1 MKNAGTSRRLG
12 PGLSS
17 LARSPL
23 MIALLL
29 ALPSAWAGTPDAD
42 EPHEDTE
49 ALSFQVQSQ
58 ALWAAF
64 GPASAP
70 HVLGGMTSISALL
83 APTPYGQLTLTTD
96 TSYRDSTLDGNHLVV
111 VGSRSSLRGSTSV
124 GYGNLIDSN
133 GERNVAVGYNVKV
146 RRGYSTAIGGD
157 AYSDGVG
164 TVALGHFARAYSE
177 NSIAIGS
184 GSATVNSSA
193 GESRIAIGGNAY
205 AGSAGYTGA
214 VALGGESRAEY
225 DAIAIGMGSKAR
237 AVGALSIGRFSQAS
251 GDGSLA
257 IGKDS
262 LSTARQG
269 IAVGQGANASNTGS
283 VALGANSTTSASNQI
298 SVGSSSLKRKI
309 VNVAD
314 ATLGTSSSEA
324 VTGKQLYATN
334 QTLAATTSTANAA
347 KSTADN
353 ALSKANTLSGLLSQ
367 TSSSGNV
374 RLGAANSGSV
384 LDVRNSANGSRRISG
399 VADGALS
406 TSSTEAVSGKQLY
419 ATNQNLA
426 TTTSTANAAKS
437 TADSALSRANTLTGL
452 LSQTSGS
459 GNVRLGAANSGTVLD
474 VRNSANGSR
483 RISGVA
489 DGTLSSSSTDA
500 VSGRQLHATNSNV
513 TRAAADAST
522 AMQIGA
528 HLAGLIGQSGAA
540 GNVRLGGSNSG
551 SVVDVRNSGNAERLL
566 SGVAAGSISA
576 ASAEAVNGRQL
587 YATNQNVAKA
597 TTTANAAHTTANTAH
612 ATANTALVKV
622 NVLDTLLSQAS
633 STGDVRLGAGNS
645 GTVLDIGN
653 RTGAARRITNVA
665 NGRLSASSADA
676 VSGQQLHATNELARA
691 QGARLDGQ
699 GDLIADNR
707 NELERLRD
715 AFEDF
720 DPDLEGVVKF
730 SADRSHVDMDGALV
744 TGVGAGD
751 IDSATSTDAVNGG
764 QLFATNQRIGQME
777 SVGRLMAFGDE
788 AGSVA
793 AGAGIYG
800 VALGNGASAS
810 PTTEG
815 GTAVGAYSLA
825 LGMNSVAVGRGAYVS
840 EFAEDAFALGAS
852 ARVDAVGGLAIG
864 NSSAVESG
872 VGNSV
877 ALGQYSIADQ
887 KDTVSIGHASLQR
900 RLTNLARGTAAHDAV
915 AIDQLSDSLAALGG
929 GAGLDSKGNII
940 RPNYTMQGRSQSTVG
955 EALNVLDGAVVTQA
969 EKTGRLERQ
978 LGAMFQDGIAVRA
991 DGIGQLNLAGT
1002 NGMVLSNLAD
1012 GRIAAGSRDAVTGS
1026 QLFDA
1031 KADIARNRDELDR
1044 LQAGRDGAPA
1054 SMGAASLVGGNP
1066 IDFGGATLTGV
1077 SDGRL
1082 AEGSSDVV
1090 NGGQL
1095 HASNER
1101 IARMESV
1108 RQLIAFGD
1116 EAGRIDPT
1124 AGIYGVALGNGATAS
1139 PNSEGGTAVGA
1150 YSFALGMNSVAL
1162 GRGSSVSEAST
1173 DGIAIGL
1180 GARVNAVGGL
1190 AIGKYSL
1197 IESGADNAV
1206 ALGRSSIA
1214 TEKDTVSLGNVSLQ
1228 RRLTNVARGRS
1239 QTDATTVSQLN
1250 DTLAALGGGAHVDA
1264 NGNIIRPTYAV
1275 QGSTQGSIGDALTA
1289 LDTAVVTQSEKTE
1302 RVERQLGAMFQG
1314 GATVRADGIGQLN
1327 LAGANGMVL
1336 GNVANGLVA
1345 AGSRDAVNGG
1355 QLHAMQDQL
1364 NTRIDG
1370 VEKRIDE
1377 QPQPGLRTASAS
1389 GDTPQPASAGDGDGA
1404 IAAAR
1409 PKAEAPAPDAPTPQV
1424 DTAEL
1429 ERMLARANDYSDGIS
1444 REVDRRL
1451 EKMDKRFNRMAA
1463 MTSAQSAMAMN
1474 TAGLNTYNR
1483 LGAGVGYSDG
1493 ESAMAVGYQRVLNQK
1508 GSATFSLN
1516 GAFTN
1521 SGERSMGVGV
1531 GIGW

>member
-1 MKNAGTSRRLG
+1 MKPAGTSRPHGSSLA
-12 PGLSS
+12 S

-29 ALPSAWAGTPDAD
+29 ALPSAWAGTPVAD
-42 EPHEDTE
+42 EVHED
-49 ALSFQVQSQ
+49 AQVLPLQMQYQ

-64 GPASAP
+64 GPTAATQA
-70 HVLGGMTSISALL
+70 LGGLAPMHALL
-83 APTPYGQLTLTTD
+83 APSPHLLLTLATD
-96 TSYRDSTLDGNHLVV
+96 TSYRDSTVDGNHLVV
-111 VGSRSSLRGSTSV
+111 VGSRSSLRGTTSV
-124 GYGNLIDSN
+124 GYGNLIESN
-133 GERNVAVGYNVKV
+133 GAHNVAVGHNVKV
-146 RRGYSTAIGGD
+146 RRGYSTAVGGD

-164 TVALGHFARAYSE
+164 TVAVGNSAHAYSE

-184 GSATVNSSA
+184 GSATVNSSN
-193 GESRIAIGGNAY
+193 GDSRIAIGGNAY
-205 AGSAGYTGA
+205 AGTAGYVGA
-214 VALGGESRAEY
+214 IALGGESRAEY
-225 DAIAIGMGSKAR
+225 DGIALGKSSKAR
-237 AVGALSIGRFSQAS
+237 AIGALAVGPFAHAS
-251 GDGSLA
+251 GEASLA
-257 IGKDS
+257 LGKDS
-262 LSTARQG
+262 ISTGKQAIALGQEAIASGYSAFAFGAGATAAAEGSIAFGYKANVEESSARF
-269 IAVGQGANASNTGS
+269 AVALGEKATASHSSS

-298 SVGSSSLKRKI
+298 SVGSSSLTRKI

-324 VTGKQLYATN
+324 VTGKQLHATN

-347 KSTADN
+347 KSTADS
-353 ALSKANTLSGLLSQ
+353 ALSKANALTGLIGQ
-367 TSSSGNV
+367 TTGGNV
-374 RLGAANSGSV
+374 RLG
-384 LDVRNSANGSRRISG
+384 
-399 VADGALS
+399 
-406 TSSTEAVSGKQLY
+406 E
-419 ATNQNLA
+419 
-426 TTTSTANAAKS
+426 
-437 TADSALSRANTLTGL
+437 
-452 LSQTSGS
+452 
-459 GNVRLGAANSGTVLD
+459 ANSGTVLD

-483 RISGVA
+483 RITGVA
-489 DGTLSSSSTDA
+489 DGALSATSTDA
-500 VSGRQLHATNSNV
+500 VSGKQLHATNTNV
-513 TRAAADAST
+513 TRARSDATAALEV
-522 AMQIGA
+522 GA
-528 HLAGLIGQSGAA
+528 HLLGLVGQSSGL
-540 GNVRLGGSNSG
+540 GDMRLGESNG
-551 SVVDVRNSGNAERLL
+551 
-566 SGVAAGSISA
+566 
-576 ASAEAVNGRQL
+576 
-587 YATNQNVAKA
+587 
-597 TTTANAAHTTANTAH
+597 
-612 ATANTALVKV
+612 
-622 NVLDTLLSQAS
+622 
-633 STGDVRLGAGNS
+633 
-645 GTVLDIGN
+645 GTVLDISN
-653 RTGAARRITNVA
+653 RSGAARRITNVA
-665 NGRLSASSADA
+665 NGELSASSADA

-691 QGARLDGQ
+691 QDARLDGQ

-730 SADRSHVDMDGALV
+730 SADRSRVDMDGALV

-764 QLFATNQRIGQME
+764 QLFATNQRVRQME

-810 PTTEG
+810 PTSEG
-815 GTAVGAYSLA
+815 GTAVGAYSFA
-825 LGMNSVAVGRGAYVS
+825 LGMNSVALGRGAYVTAAS
-840 EFAEDAFALGAS
+840 DSGFALGAS
-852 ARVDAVGGLAIG
+852 ARVEAKGGVAMGHSAKVETGASGSIAIG
-864 NSSAVESG
+864 
-872 VGNSV
+872 
-877 ALGQYSIADQ
+877 QDSIADEAG
-887 KDTVSIGHASLQR
+887 TVSIGNVSLQR

-929 GAGLDSKGNII
+929 GASLDSKGNIL

-969 EKTGRLERQ
+969 KKTERVERQ

-991 DGIGQLNLAGT
+991 DGIGQLNLAGV

-1031 KADIARNRDELDR
+1031 KVDIARNRDELDR
-1044 LQAGRDGAPA
+1044 LQAGRGGASAPMA
-1054 SMGAASLVGGNP
+1054 AASFEAGNP
-1066 IDFGGATLTGV
+1066 IDYGGATLTGV
-1077 SDGRL
+1077 GDGRL

-1116 EAGRIDPT
+1116 EAGRIDPV

-1162 GRGSSVSEAST
+1162 GRGSYVLESSAEGFA
-1173 DGIAIGL
+1173 L
-1180 GARVNAVGGL
+1180 GASARVEEIGGL
-1190 AIGKYSL
+1190 AIGTRSYIK
-1197 IESGADNAV
+1197 SGAENAV

-1214 TEKDTVSLGNVSLQ
+1214 GESNTVSIGHSSLQ

-1264 NGNIIRPTYAV
+1264 NGNIIRPTYTV
-1275 QGSTQGSIGDALTA
+1275 QGSTQGSIGDALSA

-1302 RVERQLGAMFQG
+1302 RVERQLGAIFQD
-1314 GATVRADGIGQLN
+1314 GATLRADGIGQLN

-1404 IAAAR
+1404 IAAAP

-1429 ERMLARANDYSDGIS
+1429 EKMLARANEYSDGIS

-1451 EKMDKRFNRMAA
+1451 DKMDKRFNRMAA

-1483 LGAGVGYSDG
+1483 LGAGVGYSEG
-1493 ESAMAVGYQRVLNQK
+1493 ESAMAVGYQRVLNDK

-1521 SGERSMGVGV
+1521 SGERSLGVGV

>member
-1 MKNAGTSRRLG
+1 
-12 PGLSS
+12 
-17 LARSPL
+17 
-23 MIALLL
+23 
-29 ALPSAWAGTPDAD
+29 
-42 EPHEDTE
+42 
-49 ALSFQVQSQ
+49 
-58 ALWAAF
+58 
-64 GPASAP
+64 
-70 HVLGGMTSISALL
+70 MTSISALL
-83 APTPYGQLTLTTD
+83 APTPHGQLTLTTD

-205 AGSAGYTGA
+205 AGTAGYTGA
-214 VALGGESRAEY
+214 IALGGESRAEY
-225 DAIAIGMGSKAR
+225 DAIAVGKSSQAKAEGALAVGRFAR
-237 AVGALSIGRFSQAS
+237 ATGE
-251 GDGSLA
+251 GSLA
-257 IGKDS
+257 LGKDS
-262 LSTARQG
+262 GSTGKQA
-269 IAVGQGANASNTGS
+269 IALGQGANASGYSAFAIGAGAKAVAEGSIAFGYGANADSSARLAVALGEKATASHNSS
-283 VALGANSTTSASNQI
+283 VALGANSTTSASNQV

-314 ATLGTSSSEA
+314 AALGTSSSEA

-334 QTLAATTSTANAA
+334 QALAATT
-347 KSTADN
+347 
-353 ALSKANTLSGLLSQ
+353 
-367 TSSSGNV
+367 
-374 RLGAANSGSV
+374 
-384 LDVRNSANGSRRISG
+384 I
-399 VADGALS
+399 
-406 TSSTEAVSGKQLY
+406 
-419 ATNQNLA
+419 
-426 TTTSTANAAKS
+426 TANAAKS
-437 TADSALSRANTLTGL
+437 TADSALSKANTLTGL

-483 RISGVA
+483 RITGVA
-489 DGTLSSSSTDA
+489 DGTLSTSSTEA
-500 VSGRQLHATNSNV
+500 VSGKQLHT
-513 TRAAADAST
+513 
-522 AMQIGA
+522 
-528 HLAGLIGQSGAA
+528 
-540 GNVRLGGSNSG
+540 
-551 SVVDVRNSGNAERLL
+551 
-566 SGVAAGSISA
+566 
-576 ASAEAVNGRQL
+576 
-587 YATNQNVAKA
+587 TNQNVDAA

-633 STGDVRLGAGNS
+633 SASDVRLGAGNS
-645 GTVLDIGN
+645 GIVLDIGN
-653 RTGAARRITNVA
+653 RSGAARRITNVA
-665 NGRLSASSADA
+665 DGRLSAGSADA
-676 VSGQQLHATNELARA
+676 VSGRQLHATNELAKA
-691 QGARLDGQ
+691 QDVRLDGQ
-699 GDLIADNR
+699 GELIADNR

-764 QLFATNQRIGQME
+764 QLFASNQRIGQME

-788 AGSVA
+788 AGIVA

-810 PTTEG
+810 PTSEG
-815 GTAVGAYSLA
+815 GTAIGAYSFA
-825 LGMNSVAVGRGAYVS
+825 MGMNSVAVGRGAYVLES
-840 EFAEDAFALGAS
+840 SAEGFALGTS
-852 ARVDAVGGLAIG
+852 ARVEETGGLAIG
-864 NSSAVESG
+864 ARAYVESG
-872 VGNSV
+872 AENAV
-877 ALGQYSIADQ
+877 ALGRASVAGESN
-887 KDTVSIGHASLQR
+887 TVSIGHASLQR

-969 EKTGRLERQ
+969 EKT
-978 LGAMFQDGIAVRA
+978 
-991 DGIGQLNLAGT
+991 
-1002 NGMVLSNLAD
+1002 
-1012 GRIAAGSRDAVTGS
+1012 
-1026 QLFDA
+1026 
-1031 KADIARNRDELDR
+1031 
-1044 LQAGRDGAPA
+1044 
-1054 SMGAASLVGGNP
+1054 
-1066 IDFGGATLTGV
+1066 
-1077 SDGRL
+1077 
-1082 AEGSSDVV
+1082 
-1090 NGGQL
+1090 
-1095 HASNER
+1095 
-1101 IARMESV
+1101 
-1108 RQLIAFGD
+1108 
-1116 EAGRIDPT
+1116 
-1124 AGIYGVALGNGATAS
+1124 
-1139 PNSEGGTAVGA
+1139 
-1150 YSFALGMNSVAL
+1150 
-1162 GRGSSVSEAST
+1162 
-1173 DGIAIGL
+1173 
-1180 GARVNAVGGL
+1180 
-1190 AIGKYSL
+1190 
-1197 IESGADNAV
+1197 
-1206 ALGRSSIA
+1206 
-1214 TEKDTVSLGNVSLQ
+1214 
-1228 RRLTNVARGRS
+1228 
-1239 QTDATTVSQLN
+1239 
-1250 DTLAALGGGAHVDA
+1250 
-1264 NGNIIRPTYAV
+1264 
-1275 QGSTQGSIGDALTA
+1275 
-1289 LDTAVVTQSEKTE
+1289 E
-1302 RVERQLGAMFQG
+1302 RVERQLGAMFQD

-1377 QPQPGLRTASAS
+1377 QPQPSLRTASAS

-1404 IAAAR
+1404 IAAAP

-1429 ERMLARANDYSDGIS
+1429 EKMLARANEYSDGIS

-1451 EKMDKRFNRMAA
+1451 DKMDKRFNRMAA

-1483 LGAGVGYSDG
+1483 LGAGVGYSEG
-1493 ESAMAVGYQRVLNQK
+1493 ESAMAVGYQRVLNDK

-1521 SGERSMGVGV
+1521 SGERSLGVGV

>member
-1 MKNAGTSRRLG
+1 MKSAGTSRRLG

-334 QTLAATTSTANAA
+334 QTLA
-347 KSTADN
+347 
-353 ALSKANTLSGLLSQ
+353 
-367 TSSSGNV
+367 
-374 RLGAANSGSV
+374 
-384 LDVRNSANGSRRISG
+384 
-399 VADGALS
+399 
-406 TSSTEAVSGKQLY
+406 
-419 ATNQNLA
+419 

-551 SVVDVRNSGNAERLL
+551 SVVDVRNSGNADRLL

-764 QLFATNQRIGQME
+764 QLFATNQRIGHME
-777 SVGRLMAFGDE
+777 SVGRLMAIGDE

-810 PTTEG
+810 PTSEG
-815 GTAVGAYSLA
+815 GTAVGAYSVA

-840 EFAEDAFALGAS
+840 EFAADAFALGAS

-864 NSSAVESG
+864 NNSAVESG

-929 GAGLDSKGNII
+929 GAGLDSKGSII
-940 RPNYTMQGRSQSTVG
+940 RPSYTMQGSSQSTVG
-955 EALNVLDGAVVTQA
+955 EALDVLDGAVVTQA

-991 DGIGQLNLAGT
+991 DGIGQLNLAGV

-1044 LQAGRDGAPA
+1044 LQAERDSA
-1054 SMGAASLVGGNP
+1054 SASLAAAAFDAGNP
-1066 IDFGGATLTGV
+1066 IDYGGATLTGV

-1302 RVERQLGAMFQG
+1302 RLERQLGAMFQD

-1483 LGAGVGYSDG
+1483 LGAGAGVGYSDG